1 MNIAFRV
8 DSSIQIGIGHVIRC
22 LSLAD
27 QIKNKANNIFFV
39 TQSMNGSLE
48 QLISEKGYK
57 VILLPWNDEIINHEN
72 NSLQSNEY
80 NEIDWLQDSNAT
92 KEAIEDKKIDWLIV
106 DHYGIDYRWHKIIAK
121 FTNKIMVIDDLAN
134 RKLHCNVLLDQTYG
148 RKFEDY
154 DQLIGVETEM
164 LLGAN
169 YALLRPEFSNLRIPA
184 VNKRKKIESISN
196 VLISIGGM
204 DYKNITQKVLDVFLK
219 VEWKNIIEVN
229 IVLNNHAPNRKSI
242 QSFLKKTKSHHK
254 FNLLINPD
262 NIAELMFEADL
273 AVGSSGTSTWERCTM
288 ALPTIAICVADNQK
302 FISKKLHKD
311 GVHIALTLDDHE
323 EIPCLFTELCRFNDH
338 PDNLK
343 DLSNESIKVCQA
355 KGSILVALKI
365 FPHYTNDGGKI
376 DLRKVEISD
385 SKLIYGWQKN
395 PKTREY
401 ANDSSIPSW
410 DNHIEWMSQKINSPL
425 SYFWLVLHNGIPSGV
440 LRLDPINLGEGDGYL
455 ISIFIDP
462 KKHGLGIGKKAIDIA
477 KYIFLGTTL
486 YAKVLENNKRS
497 ISLFYGSNFKFREDL
512 TYFELR

>member
-8 DSSIQIGIGHVIRC
+8 DSSIQIGIGHVMRC

-27 QIKNKANNIFFV
+27 QIKNKASNIFFV
-39 TQSMNGSLE
+39 TRSLDGSME
-48 QLISEKGYK
+48 QFISEKGYK
-57 VILLPWNDEIINHEN
+57 VILLPSNDEIIIGKK
-72 NSLQSNEY
+72 NSFQSNEFK
-80 NEIDWLQDSNAT
+80 EFDWLQDLNAT

-121 FTNKIMVIDDLAN
+121 FTNKIMIIDDLAN

-154 DQLIGVETEM
+154 DQLIDKETEM

-219 VEWKNIIEVN
+219 VEWKKNIEVN
-229 IVLNNHAPNRKSI
+229 IVLNNQAPNRKSI
-242 QSFLKKTKSHHK
+242 KYFVKNIKSNHK
-254 FNLLINPD
+254 FNLLINPENMAD
-262 NIAELMFEADL
+262 LMFEADL

-288 ALPTIAICVADNQK
+288 GLPTIAICVADNQK
-302 FISKKLHKD
+302 FISKILHKD
-311 GVHIALTLDDHE
+311 GVHIALTLDEYE
-323 EIPCLFTELCRFNDH
+323 EIPCLFSELCRVNNH

-343 DLSNESIKVCQA
+343 NLSNESLKICQA

-365 FPHYTNDGGKI
+365 LPYYTNDGGKI

-385 SKLIYGWQKN
+385 SKLIYDWQKN

-410 DNHIEWMSQKINSPL
+410 DNHIDWMSQKINSSL
-425 SYFWLVLHNGIPSGV
+425 SYFWLVLHNGIASGV
-440 LRLDPINLGEGDGYL
+440 LRFDPINLGEGDGYL
-455 ISIFIDP
+455 ISIFTDP
-462 KKHGLGIGKKAIDIA
+462 NKYGLGIGKKAIDIA

-497 ISLFYGSNFKFREDL
+497 ISLFSGSDFKFREDL
-512 TYFELR
+512 TYFEWK

>member
-27 QIKNKANNIFFV
+27 QIKNKASNILFV
-39 TQSMNGSLE
+39 TSSLDGSIE
-48 QLISEKGYK
+48 QFISEKGYK
-57 VILLPWNDEIINHEN
+57 VILLPSNYEK
-72 NSLQSNEY
+72 NSFQSNEF
-80 NEIDWLQDSNAT
+80 EEFDWLQDSKTT
-92 KEAIEDKKIDWLIV
+92 KEAIEDKKLDWLII

-121 FTNKIMVIDDLAN
+121 STKKIMVIDDLAN
-134 RKLHCNVLLDQTYG
+134 RKLHCDVLLDQTYG
-148 RKFEDY
+148 RMLEDY
-154 DQLIGVETEM
+154 NQFVDKETEM

-184 VNKRKKIESISN
+184 LNKRKKIESISN

-204 DYKNITQKVLDVFLK
+204 DYKNITQKVLDVFLL
-219 VEWKNIIEVN
+219 VEWKKNIEVN
-229 IVLNNHAPNRKSI
+229 IVLNSQAPNRKSI
-242 QSFLKKTKSHHK
+242 KSFLKNIKSNHK

-262 NIAELMFEADL
+262 NMADLMFEADL

-288 ALPTIAICVADNQK
+288 GLPTIAICVADNQK

-311 GVHIALTLDDHE
+311 GVHIALSLSDDE
-323 EIPCLFTELCRFNDH
+323 EIPYLFSELCRVNEH
-338 PDNLK
+338 PEHLK
-343 DLSNESIKVCQA
+343 DLSNKSLKICQA
-355 KGSILVALKI
+355 KGAILVALKI
-365 FPHYTNDGGKI
+365 LPHYTNDGGKI
-376 DLRKVEISD
+376 ELRKVESSD
-385 SKLIYGWQKN
+385 SKLIYDWQKN

-401 ANDSSIPSW
+401 ANESSIPSW
-410 DNHIEWMSQKINSPL
+410 EDHIEWMSQKINSPL
-425 SYFWLVLHNGIPSGV
+425 SFFWILIHNGISSGV

-462 KKHGLGIGKKAIDIA
+462 KKYGLGIGKKGIDIA

-497 ISLFYGSNFKFREDL
+497 ISLFSGSDFKFREDL
-512 TYFELR
+512 TYFEWR